1 MDSPFASMTTSS
13 PDLLSRI
20 AAGKATVHARTEL
33 LHAEFGRAKSNWK
46 HDGTRVTPIDIA
58 ISEAIVRELTAQFPD
73 DQFFSEELAITDKPT
88 PVTARF
94 SWVLDPIDGTN
105 NYAKGIAHCAISLAL
120 LENGVPVYGLVYD
133 MSRRVLIHGGP
144 GLGLFDGER
153 PAQVKETT
161 LDKESLIGFHSPFD
175 RKFAPQA
182 QRIVENFKIR
192 GLGSSTL
199 HLTYVAIGILDGTV
213 DHNVKIWD
221 IAAAVPLCLAGGGVV
236 QFLNGE
242 QFPMRQFDL
251 KMNRIQFIAGS
262 KSFCTRMGELLKD

>member
-1 MDSPFASMTTSS
+1 MTTSS

-20 AAGKATVHARTEL
+20 AAGKATVFARTEL
-33 LHAEFGRAKSNWK
+33 LHGEFGRAKSNWK
-46 HDGTRVTPIDIA
+46 HDGTRVTPVDIA
-58 ISEAIVRELTAQFPD
+58 ISEAIVRELSAQFPG
-73 DQFFSEELAITDKPT
+73 DQFFSEELAVTDKPI

-94 SWVLDPIDGTN
+94 CWVLDPIDGTN

-120 LENGVPVYGLVYD
+120 LENGTPVYGLVYD

-144 GLGLFDGER
+144 GLGLFDGDR
-153 PAQVKETT
+153 PAQVKEAA
-161 LDKESLIGFHSPFD
+161 LDKESLIGFHSPYD
-175 RKFAPQA
+175 RKFSHQA

-199 HLTYVAIGILDGTV
+199 HLAYVAVGILDGTV

-221 IAAAVPLCLAGGGVV
+221 IAAAVPLCLAGGGTV

-242 QFPMRQFDL
+242 QFPLREFDL
-251 KMNRIQFIAGS
+251 KMNRIQYSAGS
-262 KSFCTRMGELLKD
+262 KFFCTRMSELLKD